1 MERVTRIYIKMHE
14 SAKRLSK
21 GQTMTEYA
29 FILSAVAIAVFIT
42 YEVMGQDLSSL
53 VNNVDSVLTTT

>member
-1 MERVTRIYIKMHE
+1 MHE

-42 YEVMGQDLSSL
+42 YKVMGQDLSSM
-53 VNNVDSVLTTT
+53 VNNVDSVLSTT